1 MTGLILSTIAYFVA
15 VWYIR
20 RYLDS
25 FDAPPGFTRWALTA
39 TLAAFVSYAVWAL
52 LEALGL

>member
-15 VWYIR
+15 AWYIR